1 MFKGRIIKEF
11 TQEEATREQVGLY
24 MTGEQESG

>member
-11 TQEEATREQVGLY
+11 AQSEATREQVGLY
-24 MTGEQESG
+24 MTGEGQRG